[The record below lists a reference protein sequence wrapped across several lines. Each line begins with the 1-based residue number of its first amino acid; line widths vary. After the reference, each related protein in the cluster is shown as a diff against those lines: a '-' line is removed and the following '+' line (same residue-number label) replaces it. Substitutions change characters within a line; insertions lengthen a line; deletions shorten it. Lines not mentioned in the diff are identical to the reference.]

1 MEDKDGKLMQWEGK
15 VGPAAIIAAIQLLIV
30 LIGGIFVF
38 AQVQNNTE
46 NSKLAVAEL
55 KNVVNSIQQAQSI
68 NAERVGKLETSIGF
82 IANSVQRLE
91 QKIDER
97 KAK

>member
-1 MEDKDGKLMQWEGK
+1 MQWDSK
-15 VGPAAIIAAIQLLIV
+15 VGPATIVGAIQLLIV

-55 KNVVNSIQQAQSI
+55 KNVVNSIQMAQSI

-97 KAK
+97 KSK